1 MIQEQVSGAFFLWLL
16 QEQAYLLLL
25 TQFLLNYFLSLPE
38 QIGVMR
44 DNAAGRIAVY
54 RADLER
60 FKAHWDQLKP
70 KDEMLE
76 TGDHAALL
84 QCLQTIKDKQQEFQE
99 LELVRNKLL

>member
-1 MIQEQVSGAFFLWLL
+1 M
-16 QEQAYLLLL
+16 
-25 TQFLLNYFLSLPE
+25 LNCFLSLPE
-38 QIGVMR
+38 QIGLMR